1 MYRRSLQPFAD
12 LHRDIQGGHFDVP
25 DRLFSS
31 IPRAWDHN
39 TTLLSEVKELTP
51 EWYSTPDFLRNINGY
66 NFGVMQ
72 DGEVVGEVALPPWAS
87 TPEDFIKI
95 NRAALESDFV
105 SANLHQW
112 IDLIFGYK
120 QRGPAAVEAHNVFY
134 YLTYYGLVDVDAIED
149 EALRRATELQIAHFG
164 QCPDVLFAKP
174 HPPRKRLSVP
184 RPLLRNFHLP
194 QLGMRMARVRSGADL
209 TQAGAGGAADEVRIV
224 EDHVLEPLNS
234 PAVRVR
240 RLADLA
246 VRLVTVAEHRVVVV
260 AENGVVELY
269 RFALSEE
276 AKQQSFVAPAEVATS
291 LPHDQQT
298 GSSSQSARTQP
309 PTQAAAAAAS
319 TTPDR
324 SVSYD
329 LIDFSDETPTR
340 AAAAALAAAE
350 SVRRTS
356 TSPTP
361 GQAQSVSVIPHN
373 VATAA
378 SLATLPLI
386 SIEKDREYFEVLPRV
401 PYVQMYVPSAKASAP
416 ASPGTLRRASSSYN
430 PVNSLPP
437 SMTYYHAIPSDV
449 WLKLPLSL
457 RTPRMHATRFGGY
470 ILTAGHADGRVAVR
484 ELDDHFGQI
493 RAAGDFCCHRSAVL
507 CLSSDAIPRCSTDVV
522 ATADC
527 DGLTLVWTV
536 SR

>member
-1 MYRRSLQPFAD
+1 
-12 LHRDIQGGHFDVP
+12 
-25 DRLFSS
+25 
-31 IPRAWDHN
+31 
-39 TTLLSEVKELTP
+39 
-51 EWYSTPDFLRNINGY
+51 
-66 NFGVMQ
+66 
-72 DGEVVGEVALPPWAS
+72 
-87 TPEDFIKI
+87 
-95 NRAALESDFV
+95 
-105 SANLHQW
+105 
-112 IDLIFGYK
+112 
-120 QRGPAAVEAHNVFY
+120 
-134 YLTYYGLVDVDAIED
+134 
-149 EALRRATELQIAHFG
+149 
-164 QCPDVLFAKP
+164 VLFAKP

-194 QLGMRMARVRSGADL
+194 QLGMRMARVRSGTDL
-209 TQAGAGGAADEVRIV
+209 AQPGAGAAADEVRSV

-246 VRLVTVAEHRVVVV
+246 VRLMTVAEHRVVVV

-269 RFALSEE
+269 RFGLSEE
-276 AKQQSFVAPAEVATS
+276 AKQQSFVAPVQVATN
-291 LPHDQQT
+291 LPPHDQQT
-298 GSSSQSARTQP
+298 GSSSQPPRTQP
-309 PTQAAAAAAS
+309 PIQQQQQPQQQEAAAS

-324 SVSYD
+324 SISYD
-329 LIDFSDETPTR
+329 LIDFSDETPSR
-340 AAAAALAAAE
+340 AAAE

-361 GQAQSVSVIPHN
+361 GQSQSVSVIPHN

-378 SLATLPLI
+378 SLATMPLI

-401 PYVQMYVPSAKASAP
+401 PYVQMYVPSTNASAP
-416 ASPGTLRRASSSYN
+416 ASPGSLRRASSSYN

-493 RAAGDFCCHRSAVL
+493 RAAGDFCCHRCAVL